1 MRINMEY
8 RIIGD
13 SCLDLL
19 KEDRKKEYLCTVPL
33 TIMLDDETFIDDESF
48 NQKMFIEKVANS
60 PNCPKSSCPTP
71 ELFMEQFDLAD
82 ECYVIT
88 LSSKLSGSYNSACLA
103 KQLYEE
109 EHEGKKIHIFDSKSA
124 SSKQTLIYKKIEELK
139 QKGCTFE
146 EVVEQVEAYIADT
159 ETMFVLES
167 LEALRKNGRLSKVK
181 ALVATALNIKPLMGA
196 DSEGNI
202 IQLGQARGVNKAL
215 QKLIDSIGEKKQ
227 DIEDRR
233 LVIAHCNCESRA
245 KWVKEQI
252 EKVYEF
258 AEIIIVETAG
268 ISTLYA
274 SDGGIIVAF

>member
-88 LSSKLSGSYNSACLA
+88 LSSKLSGSYNSACVA

-146 EVVEQVEAYIADT
+146 EVVEQVETYIADT

-227 DIEDRR
+227 DIKNRR

-258 AEIIIVETAG
+258 AEIMIVETAG

>member
-1 MRINMEY
+1 
-8 RIIGD
+8 
-13 SCLDLL
+13 
-19 KEDRKKEYLCTVPL
+19 
-33 TIMLDDETFIDDESF
+33 
-48 NQKMFIEKVANS
+48 
-60 PNCPKSSCPTP
+60 
-71 ELFMEQFDLAD
+71 
-82 ECYVIT
+82 
-88 LSSKLSGSYNSACLA
+88 
-103 KQLYEE
+103 
-109 EHEGKKIHIFDSKSA
+109 
-124 SSKQTLIYKKIEELK
+124 
-139 QKGCTFE
+139 
-146 EVVEQVEAYIADT
+146 
-159 ETMFVLES
+159 MFVLES

-215 QKLIDSIGEKKQ
+215 QKLIDSIGEKKE
-227 DIEDRR
+227 DIKARR

-258 AEIIIVETAG
+258 AEIMIVETAG

>member
-88 LSSKLSGSYNSACLA
+88 LSSKLSGSYNSACVA

-227 DIEDRR
+227 DIKDRR

>member
-88 LSSKLSGSYNSACLA
+88 LSSKLSGSYNSACVA

-146 EVVEQVEAYIADT
+146 EVVEQVETYIADT

-227 DIEDRR
+227 DIKNRR

>member
-1 MRINMEY
+1 MEY

-33 TIMLDDETFIDDESF
+33 TIMLDEETFIDDESF

-88 LSSKLSGSYNSACLA
+88 LSSKLSGSYNSACVA

-146 EVVEQVEAYIADT
+146 EVVEQVETYIADT

-227 DIEDRR
+227 DIKNRR

>member
-88 LSSKLSGSYNSACLA
+88 LSSKLSGSYNSACVA

-227 DIEDRR
+227 DIKDRR

-258 AEIIIVETAG
+258 AEIMIVETAG

>member
-227 DIEDRR
+227 DIKNRR

>member
-1 MRINMEY
+1 MEY

-48 NQKMFIEKVANS
+48 NQKMFLEKVANS

-71 ELFMEQFDLAD
+71 EHFMEQFDLAD

-88 LSSKLSGSYNSACLA
+88 LSSKLSGSYNSACVA

-109 EHEGKKIHIFDSKSA
+109 EHEGKKIYIFDSKSA

-227 DIEDRR
+227 DIEERR

-252 EKVYEF
+252 EKVCEF

>member
-1 MRINMEY
+1 MEY

-48 NQKMFIEKVANS
+48 NQKMFLEKVANS

-146 EVVEQVEAYIADT
+146 EVVEQVETYIADT

-227 DIEDRR
+227 DIKERR

>member
-1 MRINMEY
+1 MRKNMEY

-33 TIMLDDETFIDDESF
+33 TIMLDEETFIDDESF

-227 DIEDRR
+227 DIKNRR

>member
-1 MRINMEY
+1 MEY

-88 LSSKLSGSYNSACLA
+88 LSSKLSGSYNSACVA

-146 EVVEQVEAYIADT
+146 EVVEQVETYIADT

-227 DIEDRR
+227 DIKNRR

-258 AEIIIVETAG
+258 AEIMIVETAG

>member
-1 MRINMEY
+1 MRKNMEY

-33 TIMLDDETFIDDESF
+33 TIMLDEETFIDDESF

-88 LSSKLSGSYNSACLA
+88 LSSKLSGSYNSACVA

-146 EVVEQVEAYIADT
+146 EVVEQVETYIADT

-215 QKLIDSIGEKKQ
+215 QKLIDSIGEKKE
-227 DIEDRR
+227 DIKARR

-258 AEIIIVETAG
+258 AEIMIVETAG

>member
-1 MRINMEY
+1 MKLSDKDKKLISFILGLVMIFCAYFFGFRNLTAKSSE
-8 RIIGD
+8 
-13 SCLDLL
+13 LDEVI
-19 KEDRKKEYLCTVPL
+19 KEDTEYYNTLKGMV
-33 TIMLDDETFIDDESF
+33 D
-48 NQKMFIEKVANS
+48 
-60 PNCPKSSCPTP
+60 
-71 ELFMEQFDLAD
+71 MEA
-82 ECYVIT
+82 T
-88 LSSKLSGSYNSACLA
+88 
-103 KQLYEE
+103 
-109 EHEGKKIHIFDSKSA
+109 
-124 SSKQTLIYKKIEELK
+124 
-139 QKGCTFE
+139 
-146 EVVEQVEAYIADT
+146 YIADT

-227 DIEDRR
+227 DIKNRR

-258 AEIIIVETAG
+258 AEIMIVETAG

>member
-1 MRINMEY
+1 MEY

-48 NQKMFIEKVANS
+48 NQKMFLEKVANS

-71 ELFMEQFDLAD
+71 EYFMEQFDLAD

-88 LSSKLSGSYNSACLA
+88 LSSKLSGSYNSACVA

-109 EHEGKKIHIFDSKSA
+109 EHEGKKIYIFDSKSA

-227 DIEDRR
+227 DIEERR

>member
-1 MRINMEY
+1 MEY

-88 LSSKLSGSYNSACLA
+88 LSSKLSGSYNSACVA

-146 EVVEQVEAYIADT
+146 EVVEQVETYIADT

-227 DIEDRR
+227 DIKNRR

>member
-1 MRINMEY
+1 MEY

-88 LSSKLSGSYNSACLA
+88 LSSKLSGSYNSACVA

-227 DIEDRR
+227 DIKDRR

-258 AEIIIVETAG
+258 AEIMIVETAG

>member
-1 MRINMEY
+1 MRKNMEY

-33 TIMLDDETFIDDESF
+33 TIMLDEETFIDDESF

-88 LSSKLSGSYNSACLA
+88 LSSKLSGSYNSACVA

-146 EVVEQVEAYIADT
+146 EVVEQVETYIADT

-227 DIEDRR
+227 DIKNRR

>member
-19 KEDRKKEYLCTVPL
+19 KEDRKKEYLCTIPL

-88 LSSKLSGSYNSACLA
+88 LSSKLSGSYNSACVA

-227 DIEDRR
+227 DIKDRR

-258 AEIIIVETAG
+258 AEIMIVETAG

>member
-1 MRINMEY
+1 MEY

-48 NQKMFIEKVANS
+48 NQKMFLEKVANS

-71 ELFMEQFDLAD
+71 EHFMEQFDLAD

-88 LSSKLSGSYNSACLA
+88 LSSKLSGSYNSACVA

-227 DIEDRR
+227 DIKNRR

>member
-1 MRINMEY
+1 
-8 RIIGD
+8 
-13 SCLDLL
+13 
-19 KEDRKKEYLCTVPL
+19 
-33 TIMLDDETFIDDESF
+33 MLDEETFIDDESF

-88 LSSKLSGSYNSACLA
+88 LSSKLSGSYNSACVA

-146 EVVEQVEAYIADT
+146 EVVEQVETYIADT

-227 DIEDRR
+227 DIKNRR

>member
-109 EHEGKKIHIFDSKSA
+109 EHEGKQIHIFDSKSA

-227 DIEDRR
+227 DIKNRR

-258 AEIIIVETAG
+258 AEIMIVETAG